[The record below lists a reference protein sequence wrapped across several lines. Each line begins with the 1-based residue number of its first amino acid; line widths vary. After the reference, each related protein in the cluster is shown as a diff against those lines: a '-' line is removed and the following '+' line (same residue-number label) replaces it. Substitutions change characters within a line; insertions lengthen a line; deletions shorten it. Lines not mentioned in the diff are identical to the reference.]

1 MIFVRRSSD
10 GVHKFVAVFPDG
22 HRVRF
27 GREGYSDY
35 TLHKD
40 PERMRRYLAR
50 HRAREDWSRS
60 GARTPGFWSRWLL
73 WSKPTL
79 QQARVRTEKIVG
91 QKVVFAR
98 KLTTS

>member
-10 GVHKFVAVFPDG
+10 GVHKFVAVVPDG

-40 PERMRRYLAR
+40 PERMCRYLAR
-50 HRAREDWSRS
+50 HRALTWPTVKWAGGVVPTQTAS
-60 GARTPGFWSRWLL
+60 GTDVYTFIKRGANVFGSVV
-73 WSKPTL
+73 
-79 QQARVRTEKIVG
+79 QAM
-91 QKVVFAR
+91 A
-98 KLTTS
+98 